1 MLLNKSTA
9 QGSLA
14 GSGGEASALGT
25 SRDPGVPGWAPRR
38 APCSA
43 ESLLLAPTLTPLTP
57 LVLSVSFSNKEFF
70 LNKNNA

>member
-14 GSGGEASALGT
+14 GSGGEASAL
-25 SRDPGVPGWAPRR
+25 SASCDPGVPGRAPRR

-43 ESLLLAPTLTPLTP
+43 ESLLLVPTLTSLTP
-57 LVLSVSFSNKEFF
+57 LVLSVSLSNKEFF
-70 LNKNNA
+70 FK